1 MMHLVREV
9 IDQGVQ
15 CTAMLTRSVVFEA
28 VRELDCV
35 FEISDAVLGPW
46 YGCTFPNR
54 FKLTGLACRPD
65 LQSSP
70 RRQ

>member
-9 IDQGVQ
+9 IDQGIQ
-15 CTAMLTRSVVFEA
+15 CTAMLARSIIFEA

-35 FEISDAVLGPW
+35 FEISDAVLGTW
-46 YGCTFPNR
+46 HGCSSPNR
-54 FKLTGLACRPD
+54 CKLTGSACRPG